1 MSNVSRAVIIALAA
15 VGLAYAIGLPG
26 GGGKIDTTK
35 IDNCIAS
42 INDVSAK
49 FESVQTKI
57 ETCRA
62 NLDAVAKAHGIS
74 DVLSDLSKAAAL
86 KGALTDE
93 EKSSLQKDVQ
103 NLAAVAGDVQTIT
116 AAIPDIITNQLP
128 GALADVANQI
138 QANPLKAGDLKA
150 KQDKLN
156 EGKAA
161 LEKITTD
168 APATVDAAAALVDTL
183 NGII

>member
-1 MSNVSRAVIIALAA
+1 MTKIKYAIVLTFVGAALA
-15 VGLAYAIGLPG
+15 GAIGLPG

-35 IDNCIAS
+35 IDNCIAA

-49 FESVQTKI
+49 FESVKGKI
-57 ETCRA
+57 ETCRT
-62 NLDAVAKAHGIS
+62 NLDGIAKAHGIS
-74 DVLSDLSKAAAL
+74 DVLSDLSKAATL
-86 KGALTDE
+86 KDALTDE
-93 EKSSLQKDVQ
+93 EKASLQKDVQ
-103 NLAAVAGDVQTIT
+103 TLTSVPGDIQTISAT
-116 AAIPDIITNQLP
+116 IPDILTNQLP
-128 GALADVANQI
+128 AALTDVVNQI

-161 LEKITTD
+161 LENIATD
-168 APATVDAAAALVDTL
+168 APATVDAATALVNTI